1 MDSHKRMPFLYP
13 WVQKTHVAKRSQI
26 PTAQTK
32 QPELHNPISIITIT
46 LSLSL
51 CRVISEESLPS
62 LFLSFWV
69 SCLSNQS
76 NDSLNPLLPW
86 IQSKRTMTV
95 TGVSN
100 SAKSTAL
107 AFVYSVRKL
116 PFLSLSESLPCP
128 KNSRKPASP
137 PPCKFT
143 LPKFRLRFHQ
153 HTRELYLC
161 CLDPLNS
168 ATKSWN

>member
-1 MDSHKRMPFLYP
+1 M
-13 WVQKTHVAKRSQI
+13 QKTHVAQRSQI

-32 QPELHNPISIITIT
+32 QPELHNPISIIPIT
-46 LSLSL
+46 HSLSLSAEYNPKK
-51 CRVISEESLPS
+51 VSI
-62 LFLSFWV
+62 FLSFWV

-107 AFVYSVRKL
+107 ASVYSVRKL

-137 PPCKFT
+137 TPCKSQVPIEIPSTHHRT
-143 LPKFRLRFHQ
+143 LFML
-153 HTRELYLC
+153 LG
-161 CLDPLNS
+161 
-168 ATKSWN
+168 